1 MSNKYQRVFILKNL
15 DDTDSREP
23 DLIYTGGEANK
34 EIIYKIFS
42 QIDDGL
48 CPNSDWPACW
58 IGGDENECVEILLKI
73 LDVPLT
79 VIYPESDCEI
89 YNKYWEIPDTTVL
102 KLLRDKYGRY

>member
-15 DDTDSREP
+15 DDTDPREP
-23 DLIYTGGEANK
+23 DLIYTGGETNK

-48 CPNSDWPACW
+48 CPSSNWSACW
-58 IGGDENECVEILLKI
+58 MGSDETGCVESLLRI

-79 VIYPESDCEI
+79 VIYPESGCEI
-89 YNKYWEIPDTTVL
+89 YNRYWEIPDATVL
-102 KLLRDKYGRY
+102 KLLRDKYGR